1 MWTSYRTISI
11 MTHQELVDFFNF
23 AGLEYSENPESIQ
36 LLKKQ
41 LLLEL
46 KASPDDS
53 LIISDKRYSKNDVIT
68 LFDANL
74 SATTTWNPQEMKKE
88 YVSLSDFLNSK
99 AYVSPMAFPKSI
111 VDHPDF
117 HTYSALEI
125 QPRFADFQRMV
136 QLNLKEHQLRSVASS
151 VQFLLFFTPEQQ
163 FKITTDLKLIIRNAL
178 VKVKEAM
185 DGNRSQKSVQ
195 ETEYFVNHNFYE
207 ILLKIAA
214 DDQDFLMEQLS
225 VGEDL
230 MNRKRNA
237 SDSVRFYRF
246 QLSLPFPQE
255 VLDVLKRNERIV
267 SKTSSNESS
276 SESPGVGRILWIA
289 LVVIL
294 MLLRFASRCNRS
306 EPQVDDS
313 FLRMIQEQQ
322 EQRRLLQQQEQYYES
337 LDGEDSLLEQSQPA
351 TPPPSVNVPQTTP
364 PPPEEPVQEVISTP
378 DSL

>member
-1 MWTSYRTISI
+1 

>member
-1 MWTSYRTISI
+1 

-46 KASPDDS
+46 KASSDDS
-53 LIISDKRYSKNDVIT
+53 LIISDKRYSKNDLIT
-68 LFDANL
+68 LFEAN
-74 SATTTWNPQEMKKE
+74 SNATTTWNPQEMKKE
-88 YVSLSDFLNSK
+88 YVSLSDFMNSK

-111 VDHPDF
+111 VSHPDF
-117 HTYSALEI
+117 YTYSALEI

-136 QLNLKEHQLRSVASS
+136 QLNLKEQQLRSVASS
-151 VQFLLFFTPEQQ
+151 LQFLLFFTPEQQ
-163 FKITTDLKLIIRNAL
+163 FKITSDLKLIIRNVL
-178 VKVKEAM
+178 VKIREAM
-185 DGNRSQKSVQ
+185 EGNRIQKSVQ

-237 SDSVRFYRF
+237 SDSVRFYRH
-246 QLSLPFPQE
+246 QLTLPFPQE
-255 VLDVLKRNERIV
+255 VLDVLKKNERIV
-267 SKTSSNESS
+267 SKASSNESS
-276 SESPGVGRILWIA
+276 SDSPGVGRILWIA

-294 MLLRFASRCNRS
+294 MVVRFASRCNRS
-306 EPQVDDS
+306 EPQIDDS

-322 EQRRLLQQQEQYYES
+322 EQRRLQQQQEQYYEP
-337 LDGEDSLLEQSQPA
+337 LDGEDSLFEQAPPA
-351 TPPPSVNVPQTTP
+351 AERPSVSVPQTNSQP
-364 PPPEEPVQEVISTP
+364 IEEPVQEVISTP